1 MDTAVWLQA
10 MDRERLT
17 GPVRRALGSDTAE
30 VVDWV
35 WRPIRFRLL
44 APHTGGVYRVQG
56 TARDGDK
63 TVSWS
68 LVLKLVAAGVERPSH
83 HAYWQREALL
93 YQSGLLDDLPDG
105 LAAPHCFGIVATPD
119 GGRGL
124 WLEEIVEETGV
135 DWVPWRTGRR

>member
-1 MDTAVWLQA
+1 
-10 MDRERLT
+10 
-17 GPVRRALGSDTAE
+17 